1 MENEENLNAD
11 NSNGEE
17 ETKVETAEVE
27 TKVNEEEPKFTD
39 AERKAFAR
47 AKVAEA
53 KVKEL
58 KAQLETKGDSKKSDV
73 LDYGAKAY
81 LAANG
86 IKGAKEF
93 EFVQGELKKSG
104 GDLDSLLE
112 NGYFKTQLENFRAL
126 AQTAD
131 ATPTGKRSSGVAT
144 DSVEY
149 WVVKAGPNAEHLDEV
164 PKEMRIKVVNALDS
178 KAKSKGIFYNS

>member
-1 MENEENLNAD
+1 MENEEILNAD
-11 NSNGEE
+11 NTNGEE
-17 ETKVETAEVE
+17 EIVVETTPEE
-27 TKVNEEEPKFTD
+27 QEEPKFTD

-53 KVKEL
+53 KVRDL
-58 KAQLETKGDSKKSDV
+58 KAQLESRGTSKEKSDV

-126 AQTAD
+126 SATAE
-131 ATPTGKRSSGVAT
+131 AIPNGKRSSGVAT

-149 WVVKAGPNAEHLDEV
+149 WMTKPFEEV
-164 PKEMRIKVVNALDS
+164 PHDMRQKVVNTKLI
-178 KAKSKGIFYNS
+178 KEKNKGKFYNSPN

>member
-1 MENEENLNAD
+1 M
-11 NSNGEE
+11 S
-17 ETKVETAEVE
+17 
-27 TKVNEEEPKFTD
+27 NEEEVIVDDTNEEVDETSKDTSESS
-39 AERKAFAR
+39 AEATTFKKVKRTPEEELTYFEGR
-47 AKVAEA
+47 AKRLRKDLGLEVNEHKPEK
-53 KVKEL
+53 KVE
-58 KAQLETKGDSKKSDV
+58 KSDV

-93 EFVQGELKKSG
+93 DFVQGELKKSG

-126 AQTAD
+126 SATAE
-131 ATPTGKRSSGVAT
+131 AIPTGKRSSGVAT

-149 WVVKAGPNAEHLDEV
+149 WMTKPFEEV
-164 PKEMRIKVVNALDS
+164 PHDMRRKVVNAKLT
-178 KAKSKGIFYNS
+178 KEKNKGKFYNSPN